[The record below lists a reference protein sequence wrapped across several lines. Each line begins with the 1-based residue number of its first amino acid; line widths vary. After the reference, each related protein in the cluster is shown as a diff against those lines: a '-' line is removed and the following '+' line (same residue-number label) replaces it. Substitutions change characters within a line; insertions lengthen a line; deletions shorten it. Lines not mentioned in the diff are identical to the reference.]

1 MNKRLERIIEKFREV
16 NCYDMELVLTPETTL
31 RAIGFDSLERADLAV
46 AIEEEFGIRI
56 DIAEFDG
63 DITLGQLDKIVS
75 MTDVKDDGFVDLGLT
90 SGTLWAKENAV
101 RGDQKLFTFDEAIGL
116 FGDKMPTAAQIV
128 ELATECKSEWIEENG
143 KVGRKFTGTNG
154 NSIFI
159 PADGYIWDDRL
170 RCVGEEGNVWS
181 KTPNVNFSATN
192 AYGLYFSSGSVC
204 PLNSSYRAVGFSVRP
219 VR

>member
-75 MTDVKDDGFVDLGLT
+75 MTDVQDDGFVDLGLT

-143 KVGRKFTGTNG
+143 KVGRKFTGPNG

-181 KTPNVNFSATN
+181 KTPNVNFSA
-192 AYGLYFSSGSVC
+192 ASACYLGFGSGYVY
-204 PLNSSYRAVGFSVRP
+204 PLNYGYRAFGFSVRP

>member
-143 KVGRKFTGTNG
+143 KVGRKFTGPNG

-181 KTPNVNFSATN
+181 KTPNVNCGAAG
-192 AYGLYFSSGSVC
+192 AYYLGFGSGGVS
-204 PLNSSYRAVGFSVRP
+204 PLSYNYRAYGFSVRP